1 MDYKK
6 DRGKDVDKE
15 DTINAKE
22 IESRSIPVIE
32 ESVDIHKER
41 IETGKVS
48 VRKIVREEEQ
58 NVDIPLTYEQV
69 EVESIII
76 NKYVDSPPKVRQ
88 EGDTTI
94 IPILKEV
101 IEKRLVLVEEVRVT
115 RRTLQT
121 HSSENIKLR
130 KEDVVV
136 ERERIDPEVGKE

>member
-15 DTINAKE
+15 DTVNTNE
-22 IESRSIPVIE
+22 HESRSIPVIE

-48 VRKIVREEEQ
+48 IRKIVREEEL
-58 NVDIPLTYEQV
+58 NVDIPINHEQV
-69 EVESIII
+69 EIESIAI

-115 RRTLQT
+115 KRIIQT
-121 HSSENIKLR
+121 HSTENVTLR

-136 ERERIDPEVGKE
+136 ERERIDPKLGKE